1 MHTDIIKQIMITSYW
16 RNCHTSVY
24 SNYRTK
30 YARIV
35 RHCILCD
42 FVAHDLVIQDP
53 VTHDSVVHDLVTH
66 DFVMHDHVAH
76 DLVTY
81 DLVVHDIVKRDLVTR
96 VFFLYT
102 QCIEEL
108 LAFVNSRAEYRSC
121 QACIWQLHTQCLQQL
136 LAFVNSRAEY
146 GDCQA
151 FVYRNYILSVYRNCW
166 HL

>member
-1 MHTDIIKQIMITSYW
+1 MITSYW

-53 VTHDSVVHDLVTH
+53 VTHDSVMHDLVTH
-66 DFVMHDHVAH
+66 DFIMHDHVAH

-96 VFFLYT
+96 VFFLLLFIT

-108 LAFVNSRAEYRSC
+108 LAFVNSRAEYKSC
-121 QACIWQLHTQCLQQL
+121 QAF
-136 LAFVNSRAEY
+136 A
-146 GDCQA
+146 
-151 FVYRNYILSVYRNCW
+151 YRNCILNVYRNCW